1 MRLIAIWVWL
11 SIVSKLNRVDDVTRA
26 AVRWLLRLE
35 SGHACASERQVFKAW
50 LAESPDHLAAWRQVA
65 ARGNEVRLASSV
77 QWFRR
82 TLPIGLAAVL
92 LGLAL
97 CFAT

>member
-1 MRLIAIWVWL
+1 M
-11 SIVSKLNRVDDVTRA
+11 SKLNRVDDVTRA